1 MGPDR
6 LSQALSLL
14 GIAGYVYFL
23 WFRPNQEGLALALG
37 LALGGRRWP
46 TGKALPRSPLRRALR
61 GILFLQLFYGHP
73 WAFLLG
79 GFWAPGFPT
88 PFTACGNPGGRGGG
102 RGRAPR

>member
-6 LSQALSLL
+6 LSQALSRL
-14 GIAGYVYFL
+14 GIAGYVYVL

-37 LALGGRRWP
+37 LALGGAAVAYGERP
-46 TGKALPRSPLRRALR
+46 FLVPLFAVLYG

-79 GFWAPGFPT
+79 GLLGAGLPYAFY
-88 PFTACGNPGGRGGG
+88 RL
-102 RGRAPR
+102 RKPRR

>member
-37 LALGGRRWP
+37 L
-46 TGKALPRSPLRRALR
+46 
-61 GILFLQLFYGHP
+61 FLQLFYGHP

-79 GFWAPGFPT
+79 GLLGAGLPY
-88 PFTACGNPGGRGGG
+88 ALYRL
-102 RGRAPR
+102 RKPRR